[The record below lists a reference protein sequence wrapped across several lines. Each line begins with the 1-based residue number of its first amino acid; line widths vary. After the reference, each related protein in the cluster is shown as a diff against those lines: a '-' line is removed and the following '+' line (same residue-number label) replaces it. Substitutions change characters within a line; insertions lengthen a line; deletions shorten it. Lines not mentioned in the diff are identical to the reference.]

1 MIQNVHKD
9 HRKRM
14 REKFMQDG
22 IESFQPHEVLEML
35 LFYSYRQ
42 RNTNE
47 IAHRLLDRFGSLP
60 AVFEADIKS
69 LTEVPDVGEN
79 TAVFLKLLACVQR
92 YYMKEKYSKE
102 KGKKVTPDNVAEIL
116 EPLFCG
122 YTEEVMYMIS
132 LDANC
137 EMISLDIIGKGTVN
151 CTTLYTREVVKKAI
165 ETKAVFVILAH
176 NHPNGNL
183 APSES
188 DKIATLELNDAFNFI
203 HVKLLDH
210 IIVARGDYI
219 SLARDYKLL

>member
-1 MIQNVHKD
+1 M
-9 HRKRM
+9 
-14 REKFMQDG
+14 
-22 IESFQPHEVLEML
+22 
-35 LFYSYRQ
+35 
-42 RNTNE
+42 
-47 IAHRLLDRFGSLP
+47 DRFGSLP

-151 CTTLYTREVVKKAI
+151 CTTLYTREVVKKRSKPRRYLLFWRI
-165 ETKAVFVILAH
+165 ITRTGILRR
-176 NHPNGNL
+176 PNRTRL
-183 APSES
+183 QRLS
-188 DKIATLELNDAFNFI
+188 
-203 HVKLLDH
+203 
-210 IIVARGDYI
+210 
-219 SLARDYKLL
+219 

>member
-132 LDANC
+132 LDV
-137 EMISLDIIGKGTVN
+137 SKKRSKPRRYLLFWRII
-151 CTTLYTREVVKKAI
+151 TR
-165 ETKAVFVILAH
+165 TGILRR
-176 NHPNGNL
+176 PNRTRL
-183 APSES
+183 QRLS
-188 DKIATLELNDAFNFI
+188 
-203 HVKLLDH
+203 
-210 IIVARGDYI
+210 
-219 SLARDYKLL
+219 